1 MKKLTLFIMI
11 LMGTLSYSKEL
22 FKVIDTEY
30 VLKNY
35 YKSKTYNN
43 SIKKDYNNLS
53 KKYKIDVFNLDYK
66 KIKNSELKKEIVKL
80 RKDQRE
86 YIDEINEDLVTAIYI
101 NFPNDTV
108 FPVEAILTGKTMNI
122 SDKILNFLNNM
133 YTPVVE
139 LKRNTNHL
147 NDYVIN

>member
-133 YTPVVE
+133 YTPVVK
-139 LKRNTNHL
+139 LKRNTDHL
-147 NDYVIN
+147 NDYVVN

>member
-1 MKKLTLFIMI
+1 MI

-133 YTPVVE
+133 YTPVVK
-139 LKRNTNHL
+139 LKRNTDHL
-147 NDYVIN
+147 NDYVVN

>member
-22 FKVIDTEY
+22 FKVIDTDY
-30 VLKNY
+30 VLENY
-35 YKSKTYNN
+35 YKSKSYNN

-66 KIKNSELKKEIVKL
+66 KIKDSELKKEIIKL
-80 RKDQRE
+80 RKNQRE
-86 YIDEINEDLVTAIYI
+86 YIEEINEDLVTAIYI

-108 FPVEAILTGKTMNI
+108 FPVEAILTGKTINI
-122 SDKILNFLNNM
+122 SDKILDFLNDM
-133 YTPVVE
+133 YTPVVQ
-139 LKRNTNHL
+139 LKRKDNHL
-147 NDYVIN
+147 NDYVAN

>member
-1 MKKLTLFIMI
+1 MKKLTIFIMI

-30 VLKNY
+30 VLENY
-35 YKSKTYNN
+35 YKSKNYSK

-66 KIKNSELKKEIVKL
+66 KIKNSELKKEILKL

-86 YIDEINEDLVTAIYI
+86 YVDEINEDLVTAIYI
-101 NFPNDTV
+101 NFPYDTV
-108 FPVEAILTGKTMNI
+108 FPIEAILTGKTINI

-139 LKRNTNHL
+139 LKRNTNNL
-147 NDYVIN
+147 NNYVVN

>member
-11 LMGTLSYSKEL
+11 LMGTLSYSKEF

-30 VLKNY
+30 VLENY
-35 YKSKTYNN
+35 YKSKSYNN
-43 SIKKDYNNLS
+43 IIKKDYNDLS

-66 KIKNSELKKEIVKL
+66 KIKNSELKKEIIKL
-80 RKDQRE
+80 RKDQME
-86 YIDEINEDLVTAIYI
+86 YADEINEDLVTAIYI

-108 FPVEAILTGKTMNI
+108 FPIEAILTGRTINI
-122 SDKILNFLNNM
+122 SDRILNFLNTM

>member
-133 YTPVVE
+133 YTPVVK
-139 LKRNTNHL
+139 LKRNADHL
-147 NDYVIN
+147 NDYVID

>member
-22 FKVIDTEY
+22 FKVIDTDY
-30 VLKNY
+30 VLENY
-35 YKSKTYNN
+35 YKSKSYNN
-43 SIKKDYNNLS
+43 SIKKDYNDLS

-66 KIKNSELKKEIVKL
+66 KIKNSELKKEIIKL
-80 RKDQRE
+80 RKNQRE

-108 FPVEAILTGKTMNI
+108 FPIETILTGKTTNI
-122 SDKILNFLNNM
+122 SDKILDFLNDM
-133 YTPVVE
+133 YIPVVE
-139 LKRNTNHL
+139 LKREPNYL
-147 NDYVIN
+147 NDYVVN

>member
-22 FKVIDTEY
+22 FKVIDTDY
-30 VLKNY
+30 VLENY
-35 YKSKTYNN
+35 YKSKSYNN

-66 KIKNSELKKEIVKL
+66 KIKDSELKKEIIKL
-80 RKDQRE
+80 RKNQRE

-108 FPVEAILTGKTMNI
+108 FPVEAILTGKTINI
-122 SDKILNFLNNM
+122 SDKILDFLNDM
-133 YTPVVE
+133 YTPVVQ
-139 LKRNTNHL
+139 LKRKDNHL
-147 NDYVIN
+147 NDYVAN

>member
-1 MKKLTLFIMI
+1 MKKLTIFIMI

-30 VLKNY
+30 VLENY
-35 YKSKTYNN
+35 YKSKNY
-43 SIKKDYNNLS
+43 SKIIKKDYNNLS

-66 KIKNSELKKEIVKL
+66 KIKDSELKKEIIKL
-80 RKDQRE
+80 RKNQME

-108 FPVEAILTGKTMNI
+108 FPVEAILTGKTINI
-122 SDKILNFLNNM
+122 SDKILDFLNDM
-133 YTPVVE
+133 YTPVVQ
-139 LKRNTNHL
+139 LKRKDNHL
-147 NDYVIN
+147 NDYVAN